1 MSPVK
6 ATIKQIINKLAGSPA
21 YIRPEILDQLKPF
34 ALFDAGVIAQPELT
48 IDWHPHSGVATI
60 TFPYDADLIHADSV
74 GNGDTI
80 KSRGLQWMER
90 GSGVWHKENYVAHQD
105 HIGILQ
111 LWLLL
116 PPAEETAPVHYFNL
130 QPGEVPQVDNVR
142 ILLGEYQGVKAAA
155 PVSHNVSYLHI
166 CIKKGQVY
174 DWQLPRGQT
183 RGFVY
188 SLTGS
193 LSINRQIFHAEQL
206 ALLQEYPSSQVVELS
221 ITAESDSEFVLAL
234 AEPWAHDI
242 VSQYGQIHTNS
253 SALEVGK
260 QKIKLLGHA
269 LAKCLVTG

>member
-1 MSPVK
+1 MSSVK
-6 ATIKQIINKLAGSPA
+6 ATIKQIINKLVGSPA
-21 YIRPEILDQLKPF
+21 YIRGEILDQLKPF

-60 TFPYDADLIHADSV
+60 TFPYDADLNHADSE

-80 KSRGLQWMER
+80 KSRGLQWMAS

-166 CIKKGQVY
+166 CIKKGQIF

-188 SLTGS
+188 PLTGS

-221 ITAESDSEFVLAL
+221 IIAESDSEFVLAL
-234 AEPWAHDI
+234 AEPWAYDI

-253 SALEVGK
+253 NALEVGK
-260 QKIKLLGHA
+260 QKIKLLGNV
-269 LAKCLVTG
+269 LAKSQATG